1 MARRTVGLIVILA
14 FSLLVMPRVAEAQ
27 PRARVPR
34 IGYLGD
40 APGPFADAFRH
51 SLRERGYIE
60 GENIAIEYRW
70 AEGRHAQLPD
80 LVAELV
86 QLKVDVLVTPGSQTS
101 RAAKQETSTIPIV
114 IAHVGDPVGSGL
126 VASLA
131 RPGGNITGVSV
142 MGSELN
148 AKQLELLKEA
158 VPRASH
164 VAVLSNPTH
173 PRVSGGLRELQEA
186 AQELGMTLHVVD
198 ARHPADF
205 ESAFAVIRTASVD
218 ALFVRQD
225 HLFFSHRTRIVDFA
239 AQSRL
244 PAMYMYREWVDAGG
258 LMAYGASLRE
268 VYSRVAELVDKILK
282 GAKPADLPVEQVM
295 RLHLVIN
302 LKTAQALGLTIPPT
316 LLFQADEVIR

>member
-1 MARRTVGLIVILA
+1 MGRSTVGFIVTLA
-14 FSLLVMPRVAEAQ
+14 LGLLGASLAAEAQ
-27 PRARVPR
+27 QARPVPR

-60 GENIAIEYRW
+60 GKNIAIEYRW
-70 AEGRHAQLPD
+70 TEGRDEQLPD

-86 QLKVDVLVTPGSQTS
+86 QRKVDVLVTPGSQTS
-101 RAAKQETSTIPIV
+101 RAAKQATSMIPIV
-114 IAHVGDPVGSGL
+114 IAHVGNPVGSGL
-126 VASLA
+126 IASLA

-148 AKQLELLKEA
+148 AKQLELLKQA

-173 PRVSGGLRELQEA
+173 PRHSAGLKELQEA
-186 AQELGMTLHVVD
+186 AQVLGVTLHVVD
-198 ARHPADF
+198 VRHPADF
-205 ESAFAVIRTASVD
+205 ESTFAAIRTVPVD

-295 RLHLVIN
+295 RLQLVIN
-302 LKTAQALGLTIPPT
+302 LKTAKALGITMPPS
-316 LLFQADEVIR
+316 LLLLADEVIQ